1 MLSNTTAV
9 ILAGGF
15 GTRLKEVL
23 PDCQKVIAPVAGKP
37 FLKYILTQVNSLG
50 IKEVVLCTGHLAEQ
64 VQSELGN
71 KFLDLNITYS
81 VEIKPLGTAGAIAQ
95 ALDKIKTEDVLVLN
109 GDSFCDTD
117 FLAFYNWHKINNFK
131 ASLLLCEVEDT
142 ERFGRVVLTKNNL
155 IESFQ
160 EKGIK
165 GPGLINAGIYLFS
178 RKILEEIPKD
188 KTSSLEKEL
197 FLSWLDKKKLSGY
210 KAKVQ
215 YFIDIGTP
223 QSWNQAI
230 EVFSKWNL
238 EK

>member
-1 MLSNTTAV
+1 MLSNTSAI

-15 GTRLKEVL
+15 GTRLKDVL

-37 FLKYILTQVNSLG
+37 FLKYILTQLNSFD
-50 IKEVVLCTGHLAEQ
+50 IKDVVLCTGHLAEQ

-71 KFLDLNITYS
+71 KFLNLNLTYS
-81 VEIKPLGTAGAIAQ
+81 VEHEPLGTAGALAKSLNQ
-95 ALDKIKTEDVLVLN
+95 IKTEDVLVLN

-117 FLAFYNWHKINNFK
+117 FSDFYNWHKTNNFK
-131 ASLLLCEVEDT
+131 ASLLLSEVEDT
-142 ERFGRVVLTKNNL
+142 ERFGRVILAKNNL
-155 IESFQ
+155 IENFQ

-178 RKILEEIPKD
+178 REILEQIPKNRAC
-188 KTSSLEKEL
+188 SLEKEM
-197 FLSWLDKKKLSGY
+197 FLSWLDKKNLSGY
-210 KAKVQ
+210 KAKVN

-230 EVFSKWNL
+230 EVFSKW
-238 EK
+238 KS

>member
-15 GTRLKEVL
+15 GTRLKDVL
-23 PDCQKVIAPVAGKP
+23 PDCQKVIAPVAGQP
-37 FLKYILTQVNSLG
+37 FLKYILTQLNSFG
-50 IKEVVLCTGHLAEQ
+50 IKEVILCTGHLAEQ

-71 KFLDLNITYS
+71 KFLNLNLSYS
-81 VEIKPLGTAGAIAQ
+81 VEAEPLGTAGALAQ
-95 ALDKIKTEDVLVLN
+95 SLNKIKTADILVLN

-117 FLAFYNWHKINNFK
+117 FSEFYTWHKTNHCK
-131 ASLLLCEVEDT
+131 ASLLLCQVQDT
-142 ERFGRVVLTKNNL
+142 ERFGSVILKNNL
-155 IESFQ
+155 IENFQ
-160 EKGIK
+160 EKGIN

-178 RKILEEIPKD
+178 KEMLQQIPKNRAC
-188 KTSSLEKEL
+188 SLEKEM
-197 FLSWLDKKKLSGY
+197 FLSWLDKKNLSGY
-210 KAKVQ
+210 KAKVN

-223 QSWNQAI
+223 QSWNQAK